1 MTEVHGPQSKCYK
14 NSMYQVLE
22 YGPHRVM
29 NIDVISDRKEHRTRR
44 QAWDKAFS
52 AKGLQNNAFEVFQTD
67 MNQLSR
73 RGKNHFDKS
82 HWNGSPRL
90 TSFKDSP

>member
-1 MTEVHGPQSKCYK
+1 
-14 NSMYQVLE
+14 MYQVLE

-52 AKGLQNNAFEVFQTD
+52 AKGLQNNAVEGIKTD
-67 MNQLSR
+67 MNQPLR
-73 RGKNHFDKS
+73 RGKNHFDRS
-82 HWNGSPRL
+82 PWNGSPRL
-90 TSFKDSP
+90 MSFKDSP